1 MLLCGLGKVMIRVV
15 SLTAPAP
22 FLSGRAMK
30 TELHK
35 IQRGSELRGWHAQ
48 RHGSSCLS
56 HVTLPS
62 ASLHWPLLIHIL
74 CNELFSIS
82 FPCILWTCLPNY
94 QTSGGACAK
103 LSILDGW
110 SEVWMVPRTYDCHHK
125 CGECRGTETLTF
137 GMCTSSGKLG
147 QNCK

>member
-1 MLLCGLGKVMIRVV
+1 MKLVLYRWYSKLSGFFPSLSTELLVRMDFSQMIGVGCIIQESLQVTLKFMLLCGLGKVMIRVV

-82 FPCILWTCLPNY
+82 FPCIL
-94 QTSGGACAK
+94 
-103 LSILDGW
+103 
-110 SEVWMVPRTYDCHHK
+110 
-125 CGECRGTETLTF
+125 
-137 GMCTSSGKLG
+137 
-147 QNCK
+147 